1 MRYNIDI
8 KEDELLAMGGGILD
22 TLLLDRTTGEN
33 IIWAT
38 DDYAVLGDAYTF
50 HQHILPELI
59 TGKNLDVIQPRVAK
73 KEEERRSRS
82 RKMAEVFTPSWVC
95 NNMNNGVD
103 EKWFKRKPV
112 FNVVSTEG
120 GRHSWTPTTKK
131 VTFPEGKTWQEYVSM
146 GVIEITCGEAP
157 FLASRYDTVTGEA
170 IMDLNRRIGWL
181 DRKLRIVNENTT
193 TREEWL
199 YWAKMAF
206 KGTLGY
212 EWQGDNINILGRL
225 KRCTTMTKYSEFIL
239 QEREVCY
246 RSKRATV
253 DEVVD
258 IFMSDHPTEEELDRH
273 PNYYLAGIVYDNGET
288 ETVPITKLMPLRHVS
303 DLSERELKELRKKTR
318 FGGFF
323 YNVYANSFGVD
334 KYELADVADSYLEA
348 IENGAEFPEEGD
360 TPENFAY
367 YCLYLIN

>member
-1 MRYNIDI
+1 MHSIDI
-8 KEDELLAMGGGILD
+8 KENELMAMGGGILD

-59 TGKNLDVIQPRVAK
+59 TGKNQDVIQPRVAK

-120 GRHSWTPTTKK
+120 GRHSWTPTTEK

-157 FLASRYDTVTGEA
+157 FLASR
-170 IMDLNRRIGWL
+170 
-181 DRKLRIVNENTT
+181 
-193 TREEWL
+193 
-199 YWAKMAF
+199 
-206 KGTLGY
+206 
-212 EWQGDNINILGRL
+212 
-225 KRCTTMTKYSEFIL
+225 
-239 QEREVCY
+239 
-246 RSKRATV
+246 
-253 DEVVD
+253 
-258 IFMSDHPTEEELDRH
+258 
-273 PNYYLAGIVYDNGET
+273 
-288 ETVPITKLMPLRHVS
+288 
-303 DLSERELKELRKKTR
+303 
-318 FGGFF
+318 
-323 YNVYANSFGVD
+323 
-334 KYELADVADSYLEA
+334 
-348 IENGAEFPEEGD
+348 
-360 TPENFAY
+360 
-367 YCLYLIN
+367 